1 MNMRNIAIVLTI
13 IAVFAVGVFVWA
25 SWGPRGVT
33 PPNGNQNGN
42 GTTTPN
48 GGDSMIRVT
57 SPTPNQVIS
66 SPLHIEGEARGNWYF
81 EASFPVRLED
91 ANGNVLAIAP
101 AQAQG
106 EWMTTEFVPFELD
119 LVYQMP
125 TTQTG
130 ILILEKDN
138 PSGLPEH
145 ADERRI
151 PVRFAQYSTTTQT
164 VKLYYY
170 DPERDKDAGG
180 NILCS
185 AQGLVAVQR
194 QIPRTQTPLTD
205 TIKLLLKGELTAQEK
220 SQGIT
225 TEFPLPGVSLTSA
238 TIVNGMA
245 TLTFADP
252 QNKTGGGSCRVGIL
266 WKQIETTAKQ
276 FSSVTS
282 VRFLPEELFQP

>member
-1 MNMRNIAIVLTI
+1 MNMRTIAVILTI
-13 IAVFAVGVFVWA
+13 IALVAVGLFAWA
-25 SWGPRGVT
+25 SWNSGT
-33 PPNGNQNGN
+33 PVPSNNDEN
-42 GTTTPN
+42 
-48 GGDSMIRVT
+48 MIRVT
-57 SPTPNQVIS
+57 SPTSNQVIS

-91 ANGNVLAIAP
+91 ANGNVLAITP
-101 AQAQG
+101 VQAQG

-119 LVYQMP
+119 LTYQMP

-130 ILILEKDN
+130 VLILEKDN

-170 DPERDKDAGG
+170 DPERDKDTEG

-185 AQGLVAVQR
+185 APGLVSVNR
-194 QIPRTQTPLTD
+194 QIPRTQTPLAD
-205 TIKLLLKGELTAQEK
+205 TIKLLLKGELTAEEK
-220 SQGIT
+220 AQGIT

-238 TIVNGMA
+238 TIVSGMA

-266 WKQIETTAKQ
+266 WKQIEATAKQ
-276 FSSVTS
+276 FPTVNQA
-282 VRFLPEELFQP
+282 VFMPAELFQP